1 MEKPNNNLLHFL
13 GKSEIK
19 TKKKKKKNKE
29 TKIVEKRTLFQQ
41 HTSGCVA
48 NNSSDL
54 DKWFAIKINR

>member
-54 DKWFAIKINR
+54 DK